1 MQQRILDKALAERQ
15 QLAQTVCHLSE
26 ININLQEY
34 TANADIIA
42 VERGRN
48 RIMREMHDTAGHAL
62 SSLIMMLEAAR
73 QMALTGKE
81 TTVRQIDLAIGV
93 VHECLLE
100 VRRLTHGLKPSPLER
115 ERGLAAIK
123 KLAETCAKN
132 TEVKIVVSFGD
143 TPRCSIPPELDI
155 VLYRAAQEGLTNA
168 LRHGFARRVDISL
181 QREKGGLSLRVMDD
195 GGGCA
200 SYSEG
205 GGLTGLR
212 QRVAEAGGTVE
223 TQSWVGQGFLL
234 NVWLPLKVEDCVADS
249 AAARG

>member
-1 MQQRILDKALAERQ
+1 MTLGQVVAAAAVGLILRAQQRILDKALAERQ

-100 VRRLTHGLKPSPLER
+100 VRRLIHGLKPSPLG
-115 ERGLAAIK
+115 ERGLAA
-123 KLAETCAKN
+123 
-132 TEVKIVVSFGD
+132 
-143 TPRCSIPPELDI
+143 
-155 VLYRAAQEGLTNA
+155 Q
-168 LRHGFARRVDISL
+168 
-181 QREKGGLSLRVMDD
+181 
-195 GGGCA
+195 
-200 SYSEG
+200 
-205 GGLTGLR
+205 
-212 QRVAEAGGTVE
+212 EAGRDVRQE
-223 TQSWVGQGFLL
+223 YRGQ
-234 NVWLPLKVEDCVADS
+234 D
-249 AAARG
+249 RG